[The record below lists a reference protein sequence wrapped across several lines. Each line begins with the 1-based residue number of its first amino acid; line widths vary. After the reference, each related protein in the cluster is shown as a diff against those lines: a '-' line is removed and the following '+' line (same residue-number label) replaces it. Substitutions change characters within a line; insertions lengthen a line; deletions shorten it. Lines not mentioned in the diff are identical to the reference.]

1 MKKYLVKEQ
10 SLQDVKAALGNKNDK
25 NNTNLCGCINTFLD
39 SLINQTIKI
48 NAPKPI
54 LIKNFVARAN
64 EPVTITGKGKVVF
77 FSTNTGGNADHFMAV
92 VASVDG
98 RTLNSKLW
106 MDRTGRCEVEFKKSI
121 TITNV
126 ASLPYSAESANVV
139 AYVY

>member
-1 MKKYLVKEQ
+1 MQKYLAEEQ
-10 SLQDVKAALGNKNDK
+10 SLKAVKDVLGNKNDK

-48 NAPKPI
+48 NSPKPI
-54 LIKNFVARAN
+54 LIKNFRASAK
-64 EPVTITGKGKVVF
+64 EPVTITGKGKIVF
-77 FSTNTGGNADHFMAV
+77 FSTNSGGNTDQFMAV

-98 RTLNSKLW
+98 ITLNNKLW

-126 ASLPYSAESANVV
+126 AELPYSAGSAEVV

>member
-1 MKKYLVKEQ
+1 MGL
-10 SLQDVKAALGNKNDK
+10 S
-25 NNTNLCGCINTFLD
+25 IFLD

-54 LIKNFVARAN
+54 LIKNFGASAK
-64 EPVTITGKGKVVF
+64 EPVTITGKGKIVF
-77 FSTNTGGNADHFMAV
+77 FSTNTGGNTSQFMAV

-98 RTLNSKLW
+98 IALNSKLW

-126 ASLPYSAESANVV
+126 ASLPYSAGSAAVV

>member
-1 MKKYLVKEQ
+1 MKKYLAEEQ
-10 SLQDVKAALGNKNDK
+10 SLQAVKEVLGNKNDK
-25 NNTNLCGCINTFLD
+25 NNTNFCGCINIFLD

-54 LIKNFVARAN
+54 LIKNFGASAK
-64 EPVTITGKGKVVF
+64 EPVTITGKGKIVF
-77 FSTNTGGNADHFMAV
+77 FSTNTGGNTSQFMAV

-98 RTLNSKLW
+98 IALNSKLW

-126 ASLPYSAESANVV
+126 ASLPYSAGSAAVV